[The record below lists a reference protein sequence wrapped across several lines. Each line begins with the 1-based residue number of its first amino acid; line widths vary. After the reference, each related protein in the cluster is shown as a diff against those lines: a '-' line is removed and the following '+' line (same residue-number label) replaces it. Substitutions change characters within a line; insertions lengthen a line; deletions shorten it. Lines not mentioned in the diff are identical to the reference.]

1 MSALPKRQFTPEEYL
16 ALEVKAE
23 YKSQYVAG
31 EIFAMAGTQI
41 SHNEV
46 IGNIIIAL
54 GTRFRGR
61 ACHVYFTDIRLRVA
75 AGDLYTY
82 PDVMALCGEP
92 KLETTGNPPSLL
104 NPQVIFEVLSPS
116 TEAFDRGDKFARY
129 RKLDSLT
136 DYVLVC
142 ADRMRVEQHTLQ
154 PSGVWTYEE
163 YEHPS
168 NHLRL
173 ASIDCHLPLAE
184 IYDKVTLSAPGRSG
198 C

>member
-1 MSALPKRQFTPEEYL
+1 MSALPKLRFTPEEYL
-16 ALEVKAE
+16 ELECQAE

-31 EIFAMAGTQI
+31 EIFAMAGTQLV
-41 SHNEV
+41 HNKV
-46 IGNIIIAL
+46 AMNIAAAL
-54 GTRFRGR
+54 HARFRGR
-61 ACHVYFTDIRLRVA
+61 SCEIYFSDIRLRVP

-92 KLETTGNPPSLL
+92 SLETRGNPPSLL

-136 DYVLVC
+136 DYVLVSVE
-142 ADRMRVEQHTLQ
+142 RRRVEQHTRQ
-154 PSGVWTYEE
+154 ASGVWTYEE

-168 NHLRL
+168 NVLQL
-173 ASIDCHLPLAE
+173 ASLDCEVPLAE
-184 IYDKVTLSAPGRSG
+184 IYDKVTFP
-198 C
+198 